1 MDGFVG
7 REAELA
13 RLAELGDKVRAGD
26 PQVVSVRGP
35 AGIGKTSVVRRFA
48 NGLHDFT
55 VLVASADAG
64 ETGLDHGV
72 VGQLVR
78 RVPTELRTPLL
89 TDPVPADASPL
100 AVGAQL
106 LDLLGRLQAASSA
119 ASSVAIVVDDAQW
132 ADAPSV
138 QALGFVLRRIWADQ
152 VLVVV
157 VAREDAPRLDRLARS
172 GPTSTTIELSGLRTQ
187 EVARLSLVVAGRE
200 LPAPAAERLRSYT
213 GGHPLHLRT
222 LLAEVPSD
230 QLSGE
235 HRIAV
240 PRSLVTAVRA
250 TTERLPVPTR
260 DLLDGL
266 AVLGTRGPLARLAHV
281 AGVPRPSEALQPALD
296 AGLAQWW
303 PNEPSSPVGIV
314 HELQREAIYSALSPA
329 RRSLLHARAAEV
341 VDRSTAWAHR
351 VAAATSADADLA
363 AELEAAATEQSE
375 LGQHG
380 VAAEY
385 LLWAAD
391 LSPTR
396 ADQERRLLTSGV
408 QVLFS
413 RDRTRA
419 FELLPRFERCA
430 PSPLRS
436 LCLGFVA
443 LFASG
448 EWAAAQRWFT
458 ESRADAGPDVPNWVR
473 STAAAGLAGAYTWS
487 GRDREAV
494 AAVREALAAGDLPAV
509 LRDYTELLAA
519 TARCR
524 VDGMAAGLEELDH
537 LPRNP
542 SAVPAEQLDTL
553 ACRGAIRTMLGR
565 FADARR
571 DLTNVVLRTRRG
583 VFLIGGAVPH
593 CYLAAGH
600 YQLGDWDE
608 AAAVMRHAAAVDEH
622 DEQPQ
627 NLVLRRMAATFVP
640 AGRGDWPAAG
650 EHVLAANRLAQQLGG
665 PQDLRYAALA
675 EATLEHARGDH
686 ARVLAVLSR
695 LPGAD
700 PRDDDGV
707 HRWWD
712 LWWRPLLVEAL
723 LALGRTDAAATQ
735 LDRLR
740 ARADGVAYLDSTV
753 ARLTAWHRS
762 TTGDGD
768 AALADTAA
776 FLRRPRP
783 VAIPLADSLLEHD
796 HARRLLTEGRVEE
809 ATTLLR
815 SAKTRLH
822 LLGATPFERRV
833 DEDLDRCGVPDRTR
847 DVLAGL
853 TDREWEVARLVG
865 RNLTNREIGARLY
878 VTTKT
883 VEYHLGNVYAKLGIA
898 SRRELRTRLESRKT

>member
-1 MDGFVG
+1 VDGFVG

-78 RVPTELRTPLL
+78 RVPAELRTPLL

-106 LDLLGRLQAASSA
+106 LDLLGRLQATG
-119 ASSVAIVVDDAQW
+119 SVAMVVDDAQW

-152 VLVVV
+152 VLVIV
-157 VAREDAPRLDRLARS
+157 VAREDDPRLARLARS
-172 GPTSTTIELSGLRTQ
+172 GPTSTTIELSGLRTP

-230 QLSGE
+230 QLAGE

-250 TTERLPVPTR
+250 TTERLPEPTR

-281 AGVPRPSEALQPALD
+281 AGVPHPSEALQPALD

-363 AELEAAATEQSE
+363 ADLEAAATEQAD

-391 LSPTR
+391 LSPAR

-413 RDRTRA
+413 WDRTRV
-419 FELLPRFERCA
+419 FELLPRLERCT

-436 LCLGFVA
+436 LCLGFAA

-448 EWAAAQRWFT
+448 EWAVAQRWFT
-458 ESRADAGPDVPNWVR
+458 ESRANAGPDVPNWVR

-487 GRDREAV
+487 GRDREAM
-494 AAVREALAAGDLPAV
+494 AAVREALAAGDLPVV

-519 TARCR
+519 TARSR

-537 LPRNP
+537 LPHNP

-565 FADARR
+565 FTDARR

-608 AAAVMRHAAAVDEH
+608 AAAVMRHATALDEH

-627 NLVLRRMAATFVP
+627 NRVLRRMVAAFVP
-640 AGRGDWPAAG
+640 AGRGDWAAAG
-650 EHVLAANRLAQQLGG
+650 EHVRAANRLAQRLGG

-675 EATLEHARGDH
+675 EATVEQARGDH
-686 ARVLAVLSR
+686 ARVFAVLSR
-695 LPGAD
+695 LPGVDA
-700 PRDDDGV
+700 PDDGV

-723 LALGRTDAAATQ
+723 LALDRTDAAATQ

-740 ARADGVAYLDSTV
+740 VRADGVAYLDSTV
-753 ARLTAWHRS
+753 ARLTAWHR
-762 TTGDGD
+762 TATGDGD

-796 HARRLLTEGRVEE
+796 HARRLLAARRVDE

-815 SAKTRLH
+815 SAKARLH
-822 LLGATPFERRV
+822 LLGATPFELRV
-833 DEDLDRCGVPDRTR
+833 DGDLDRCGVPDRTR

-883 VEYHLGNVYAKLGIA
+883 VEYHLGNVYAKLGIG
-898 SRRELRTRLESRKT
+898 SRRELRVRLESRKT